1 MLADL
6 KTTDFINQTAA
17 GTPVPGGGS
26 VSALSA
32 ALAAALT
39 EMVANLTAGKK
50 GYEAVEK
57 EMQDVAAAVK
67 DLRQKLISE
76 IDNDSNAYNDVLA
89 AFKLPK
95 TTPEENERRRQ
106 AIQDAMKNAARV
118 PLGVAFDA
126 LQVMDLAETVITR
139 GNRNAVT
146 DGAVGV
152 MLGRTAALGAL
163 YNVKINLASVKD
175 QAFVEEM
182 MREVNKLQSRVQ
194 EREKEILSYVKIL
207 DAAF

>member
-6 KTTDFINQTAA
+6 KTTEFINQTAA

-50 GYEAVEK
+50 GYEAVEEK
-57 EMQDVAAAVK
+57 MRDVAATVK
-67 DLRQKLISE
+67 GLRQKLISD
-76 IDNDSNAYNDVLA
+76 IDNDSNAYKGVLA
-89 AFKLPK
+89 AFQLAK
-95 TTPEENERRRQ
+95 TTEEEKERRRQ
-106 AIQDAMKNAARV
+106 AIEDAMKNAARV

-126 LQVMDLAETVITR
+126 LQVMDLAETVIQD
-139 GNRNAVT
+139 GNQNAVT

-175 QAFVEEM
+175 ETFVEEM

-207 DAAF
+207 

>member
-1 MLADL
+1 LLADL
-6 KTTDFINQTAA
+6 KITDFISQTGA

-50 GYEAVEK
+50 GYETVEQVMR
-57 EMQDVAAAVK
+57 EVAAAVK
-67 DLRQKLISE
+67 GLRQKLIAQ
-76 IDNDSNAYNDVLA
+76 IDNDSNAYNEVLA

-95 TTPEENERRRQ
+95 TTQAEKERRGR

-118 PLGVAFDA
+118 PLGVALDA
-126 LQVMDLAETVITR
+126 LQVMNLAETVITS

-146 DGAVGV
+146 DGVVGV

-194 EREKEILSYVKIL
+194 EREKEILSRVSL
-207 DAAF
+207 